1 VWMATFGAIWAVA
14 ISQDGMYWAAG
25 SRRGEIW
32 VWIEQRLHLTW
43 QAHADVVRALSFSPD
58 GRHLSSAGYDGLVN
72 VWDVESGALLWTG
85 SHTTYISGL
94 AYSPDGGWRMHIG
107 WDAQAKSDAARPIK
121 AVAMQPAQ
129 HGDAP
134 LSERPL
140 TVFVD
145 GPTGFT
151 YIYLFDQGWKF
162 VGRIADEQQSR

>member
-1 VWMATFGAIWAVA
+1 MT
-14 ISQDGMYWAAG
+14 ST
-25 SRRGEIW
+25 RTTR
-32 VWIEQRLHLTW
+32 
-43 QAHADVVRALSFSPD
+43 SFSRLVALCGLALGTWASSALAQTLLLSGPD
-58 GRHLSSAGYDGLVN
+58 GKPSTLV
-72 VWDVESGALLWTG
+72 
-85 SHTTYISGL
+85 
-94 AYSPDGGWRMHIG
+94 YSPDGGWRMHTG
-107 WDAQAKSDAARPIK
+107 WEAQAKSDAARPIK

-129 HGDAP
+129 PGDGP